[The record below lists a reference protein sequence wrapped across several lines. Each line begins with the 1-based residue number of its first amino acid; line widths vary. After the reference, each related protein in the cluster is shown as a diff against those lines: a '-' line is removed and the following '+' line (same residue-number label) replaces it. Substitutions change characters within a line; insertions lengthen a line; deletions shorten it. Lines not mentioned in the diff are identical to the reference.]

1 MSPRTLRIGLV
12 CLLISLMLLGCQ
24 EQPAEVAEESVVEAP
39 AGSTPEVPQEA
50 TLPAAP
56 PGVTIVA
63 DGRLLIR
70 EPVVPLSFV
79 VGGRLLTLNVSEG
92 DEVAAGDLLATID
105 DAALQNTVANAAA
118 NLAIAQANLA
128 AAQVSPTE
136 AQIAAAEAQIAVAEA
151 GVASAQ
157 AAHDRLFAPLDYASI
172 IEADARVA
180 ELELALQGAINVHE
194 QLITNEIL
202 GAPEEQAREQ
212 VAAAQISLDAA
223 RARANQLRA
232 GPTAA
237 DIASAEAGI
246 SQAEANLASAQANLA
261 QLLTPVAEAQIAV
274 YEAQVAQAELAV
286 AQAEAA
292 LSDTQLLAPFA
303 GTVMAVN
310 GIVGL
315 YVSPGSPILS
325 IQDRHNLEFQ
335 TSNLSERDLAQIELG
350 MPVQILFKSYPGEP
364 VAGTVVRIGLE
375 ADGVVGDS
383 ATFPVSV
390 RLEPAE
396 VILRAGMTGRVEIAP
411 P

>member
-1 MSPRTLRIGLV
+1 MSPRTLRIGLLF
-12 CLLISLMLLGCQ
+12 LLISLVTLGCQ
-24 EQPAEVAEESVVEAP
+24 EQPEEMAEDGDVGP
-39 AGSTPEVPQEA
+39 AGETTDVLPEP

-56 PGVTIVA
+56 PGVTVVA

-79 VGGRLLTLNVSEG
+79 VGGQLLSLNVAEG
-92 DEVAAGDLLATID
+92 DEVSAGYLLATID
-105 DAALQNTVANAAA
+105 DVALQNNVATAAA
-118 NLAIAQANLA
+118 SLAIAQANLA
-128 AAQVSPTE
+128 AGRIPPSE

-157 AAHDRLFAPLDYASI
+157 AAYDRLFAPLDYAAI

-180 ELELALQGAINVHE
+180 ELELALQGAIDAHE

-261 QLLTPVAEAQIAV
+261 QLLTPVAQEQMAV
-274 YEAQVAQAELAV
+274 YEAQVAQAELAL
-286 AQAEAA
+286 AQAEATLA
-292 LSDTQLLAPFA
+292 DTQLVAPFA
-303 GTVMAVN
+303 GTVTAVS
-310 GIVGL
+310 GVVGL
-315 YVSPGSPILS
+315 YVNPGSPVLS
-325 IQDRHNLEFQ
+325 IQDRSNLEFQ
-335 TSNLSERDLAQIELG
+335 TSNLSERDLAQIELD
-350 MPVQILFKSYPGEP
+350 MPVQVMFKSYPGEP

-396 VILRAGMTGRVEIAP
+396 LMLRAGMTGRVEIAP